1 MFESLRIRNY
11 RVFDD
16 LEMSGLHRVNLIA
29 GRNNSGKTSLLEAIF
44 LLCGAG
50 NPRLGANGT
59 VLRMTDFG
67 DTPNLQTL
75 EFIWKDMFHTLD
87 INRPIEIAGVHSEH
101 GALNLAISLEA
112 WLGAPQVAPSVF
124 DGIPTSQASDGKA
137 LTFRYEDR
145 RYAEDAYFG
154 QVRLVPAGLEMSHP
168 DAPNLASAR
177 IVFARTGNVQ
187 DDAELLGNLRLRKH
201 GDFLLDA
208 LRIIE
213 PNLASVE
220 VVFTGGTPMIWGDI
234 GLSELVPLPAMGE
247 GMTRLARIVLGISSV
262 AGGVLLVDEIENG
275 IHHSAMSKIWRAMGQ
290 AADRFNTQVFAT
302 THSFECV
309 QSVYKGLG
317 KCGFKY
323 FRLDKYKDGETQAV
337 RYSHDMAEMAIER
350 HMEVR

>member
-16 LEMSGLHRVNLIA
+16 LEMTGLHRVNLIA

-59 VLRMTDFG
+59 ALRTTDFG
-67 DTPNLQTL
+67 DAPPNLQTL
-75 EFIWKDMFHTLD
+75 ESVWKDMFHALD
-87 INRPIEIAGVHSEH
+87 VSRPIEIEGVHSEH

-112 WLGAPQVAPSVF
+112 WRGASQIAPGVF
-124 DGIPTSQASDGKA
+124 NGASASQALDGKA
-137 LTFRYEDR
+137 LTFRYCDR
-145 RYAEDAYFG
+145 RYADKARMG
-154 QVRLVPAGLEMSHP
+154 QVRLAPSGFEANYPDTPSVAG
-168 DAPNLASAR
+168 AR
-177 IVFARTGNVQ
+177 VVFSRAGNVQ

-201 GDFLLDA
+201 GDYLLDA

-213 PNLASVE
+213 PNLAGVE

-262 AGGVLLVDEIENG
+262 PGGVMLVDEVETG
-275 IHHSAMSKIWRAMGQ
+275 FHQSVQ
-290 AADRFNTQVFAT
+290 ADVWKAVACAAERFDAQVFAT
-302 THSFECV
+302 THSFEWIEKAV
-309 QSVYKGLG
+309 AALTSE
-317 KCGFKY
+317 GFRY
-323 FRLDKYKDGETQAV
+323 FRTSRIKEKRAVSYSPGQVDLAV
-337 RYSHDMAEMAIER
+337 RLP
-350 HMEVR
+350 MEIR